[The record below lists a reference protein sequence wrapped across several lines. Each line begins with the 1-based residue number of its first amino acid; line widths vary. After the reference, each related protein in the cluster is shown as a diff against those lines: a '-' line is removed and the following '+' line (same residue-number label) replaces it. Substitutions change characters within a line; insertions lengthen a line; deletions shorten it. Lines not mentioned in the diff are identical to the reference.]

1 MEKNSKQ
8 KLTEDQKAVRKMLEQ
23 ERAWAK
29 KLEKID
35 DNTKEKECDLLLKI
49 IENCI

>member
-35 DNTKEKECDLLLKI
+35 DRELTEHEKKI
-49 IENCI
+49 KAKHLRT